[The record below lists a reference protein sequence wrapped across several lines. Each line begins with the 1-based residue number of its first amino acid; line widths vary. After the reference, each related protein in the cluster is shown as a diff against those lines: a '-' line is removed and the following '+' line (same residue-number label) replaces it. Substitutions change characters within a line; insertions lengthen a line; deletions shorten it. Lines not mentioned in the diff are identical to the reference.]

1 MNAVLG
7 PDARARLECPM
18 PGTESARKATIGFG
32 GQEPMSR
39 EIRKAI
45 IELKRDEIDRL
56 VEARIEAGEDP
67 LQVLDECRE
76 GMNAVGDLYQK
87 GDYFLAELI
96 LSAEVF
102 KAAVA
107 ILEPHL
113 ARVRPPER
121 LGTVLLATLK
131 GDIHDLGKNI
141 FATMLEAQGFEIVD
155 MGVDVPPKR
164 VLEKVEETRPDFVG
178 FSALISTAFDSMKE
192 AVDILAASGL
202 RERLK
207 IMLGGGVTNATV
219 KDYVGADFQ
228 TVDATEG
235 VRFCM
240 NTMEGERR

>member
-1 MNAVLG
+1 
-7 PDARARLECPM
+7 
-18 PGTESARKATIGFG
+18 
-32 GQEPMSR
+32 MSQ

-45 IELKRDEIDRL
+45 IELKRDEITSLVKARL
-56 VEARIEAGEDP
+56 ERGEDP

-76 GMNAVGDLYQK
+76 GMNAVGDLYQE
-87 GDYFLAELI
+87 GDYFLAELM

-113 ARVRPPER
+113 ARIRPPEL
-121 LGTVLLATLK
+121 LGRVLLATPK

-155 MGVDVPPKR
+155 MGVDVSPNL
-164 VLEKVEETRPDFVG
+164 VLAKVKETRPDFVG
-178 FSALISTAFDSMKE
+178 FSTLISTTFDSMKE
-192 AVDILAASGL
+192 AVDMLEANDLRNRLA
-202 RERLK
+202 
-207 IMLGGGVTNATV
+207 IMVGGGVTNSTV

-235 VRFCM
+235 VRYCM
-240 NTMEGERR
+240 NMVEGKRR